1 MANSRGWRQ
10 GNMFS
15 FCSHKVKPLP
25 AAESRFSGMVVAKVA
40 MTRVVDVGE
49 NNRAKGYGF
58 GDCRAMHA

>member
-1 MANSRGWRQ
+1 
-10 GNMFS
+10 MFS
-15 FCSHKVKPLP
+15 FCSQKVKPLRQRK
-25 AAESRFSGMVVAKVA
+25 AGFSGMAVAMVA